1 MKTDWIRL
9 ANMKRHFKMK
19 SVPPSPPTGLP
30 SLKWKTVGKH
40 CENMGRPWKTDEIWW
55 ASINSYQHLA
65 TSSYNLWGSLG
76 VAYPSKQPQIA
87 SIPQG
92 SQVSRWLFGASGPA
106 APWVGA
112 LMEGCSTSWGSTGY
126 RIIWIDW
133 AILGTSRP
141 FFGHY
146 WPLNATHIHSLS
158 LPSHSLITSEYSI
171 SMHL

>member
-1 MKTDWIRL
+1 MFSR
-9 ANMKRHFKMK
+9 
-19 SVPPSPPTGLP
+19 VPASLQRVPTCPRTGLTWASYGNLP
-30 SLKWKTVGKH
+30 SLKWKTIGKH
-40 CENMGRPWKTDEIWW
+40 CENMVLTDEIWW
-55 ASINSYQHLA
+55 ASINTYQHLA

-158 LPSHSLITSEYSI
+158 LPSHSLNTSEYSI